1 MILYIFTL
9 FTFASINISQSNTE
23 TIISIQRKWWKEFIV
38 PENSLSFAQN
48 SNRNWTNSTLQ
59 KNKMKASQNTQYT
72 QFVYHNQNK
81 HTEVNNNT
89 NKEHISDDEDG
100 EREFSARMNNLRDWQ
115 TKWKEQLMEKK

>member
-1 MILYIFTL
+1 
-9 FTFASINISQSNTE
+9 
-23 TIISIQRKWWKEFIV
+23 
-38 PENSLSFAQN
+38 
-48 SNRNWTNSTLQ
+48 
-59 KNKMKASQNTQYT
+59 MKASQNTQYT

-89 NKEHISDDEDG
+89 NKEHISDDEDE

>member
-1 MILYIFTL
+1 
-9 FTFASINISQSNTE
+9 
-23 TIISIQRKWWKEFIV
+23 
-38 PENSLSFAQN
+38 
-48 SNRNWTNSTLQ
+48 
-59 KNKMKASQNTQYT
+59 MKASQNTQYA